1 MSLPAVGNTNVGLF
15 ATGSAIA
22 EACGL
27 EDTDD
32 GTAGNQTTN
41 VSLKGL
47 CTGVSGSGAT
57 YSFESAGGSADN
69 FDKYGGS
76 NNPLQSTAGTDTTAA
91 DLLNIGSA
99 PFHMSHCIG
108 GQFEAGGGGPGR

>member
-1 MSLPAVGNTNVGLF
+1 MGLPAVGNTDVGL
-15 ATGSAIA
+15 AYNGSALS

-27 EDTDD
+27 EDTDH
-32 GTAGNQTTN
+32 TTGGDQMTN
-41 VSLKGL
+41 ISLKGL
-47 CTGVSGSGAT
+47 RTGVSGDSKT

-91 DLLNIGSA
+91 DRLNIGSA
-99 PFHMSHCIG
+99 PYHMSHCIG
-108 GQFEAGGGGPGR
+108 GQHEDGGPGQ

>member
-1 MSLPAVGNTNVGLF
+1 MSLPAVGNTNVGLAF
-15 ATGSAIA
+15 NGAALS

-32 GTAGNQTTN
+32 GTAGDQMTN
-41 VSLKGL
+41 ISLKGL
-47 CTGVSGSGAT
+47 CTGVSGDSKT
-57 YSFESAGGSADN
+57 YSFESGGGSADN

-76 NNPLQSTAGTDTTAA
+76 NNPLQSTPGTDVTAV
-91 DLLNIGSA
+91 DSVNIGGA

>member
-1 MSLPAVGNTNVGLF
+1 MGLPAVGNTDVGL
-15 ATGSAIA
+15 AYNGSALS

-32 GTAGNQTTN
+32 ATAGNQMTN
-41 VSLKGL
+41 ISLKGL
-47 CTGVSGSGAT
+47 CTGVSGDSKT

-76 NNPLQSTAGTDTTAA
+76 NNPLQSTAGTDVTAA
-91 DLLNIGSA
+91 DAVNIGAA

-108 GQFEAGGGGPGR
+108 GQHEDSGPGR